1 MKKRIAALLCAAMMA
16 VTLAAC
22 TSEGP
27 GKEASEPAAD
37 SGQAKTEEGKVSGRN
52 HTWSFIRTECAP
64 LLRSNA
70 KGD

>member
-37 SGQAKTEEGKVSGRN
+37 SGQAKTE
-52 HTWSFIRTECAP
+52 
-64 LLRSNA
+64 
-70 KGD
+70 